1 MNFHLGIKSDPIE
14 YRYTFP
20 WLFEL
25 LDELN
30 IRYMQLGSFF
40 ELYTVEDDFFLDLK
54 EQARTRKIRIKSC
67 FTSHREL
74 GGFLSGNRAL
84 IKAAR
89 LNYERYIQVASL
101 LGADFVGSNMGSV
114 FRDRMEYKLQAVD
127 TYLSHMKELMHLA
140 REKGLR
146 GLTMELMSCTAE
158 PPSTPAEIDYVFG
171 ELETYQREHADSTVP
186 VYLCGDISH
195 GLADREGKAVHSNM
209 ELFEYSI
216 PRMVEFHFKNT
227 DTMFN
232 STFGFSREEQ
242 TRGIVDPGKVME
254 IVWKQKKLWPVNEV
268 VGYYETSGPKLG
280 RDYSDY
286 LLRDELEASLKEL
299 KRAVE
304 INYETI

>member
-1 MNFHLGIKSDPIE
+1 MNFFVGIKSDPIE

-54 EQARTRKIRIKSC
+54 EQAESKGIRIKSC

-74 GGFLSGNRAL
+74 GGFLSGNKPL

-89 LNYERYIQVASL
+89 LNYERYIHVASL

-195 GLADREGKAVHSNM
+195 GLADREGRAVHSNM

-254 IVWKQKKLWPVNEV
+254 IVWKHKKRWPVNEV